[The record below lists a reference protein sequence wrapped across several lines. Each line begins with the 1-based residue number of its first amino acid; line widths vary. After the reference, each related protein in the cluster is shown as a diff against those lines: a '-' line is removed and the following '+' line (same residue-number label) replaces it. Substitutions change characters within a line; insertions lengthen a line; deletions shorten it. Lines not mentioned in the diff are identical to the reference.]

1 MPVINDISLSGFR
14 SYDQAEFSFDADR
27 ILLLGENG
35 SGKSNLLE
43 AIGFLSV
50 LRSFRGART
59 RELFRVGSS
68 AFTIS
73 AGMDINGVTERLT
86 VREDAAAPGKREL
99 YIGRAKIAR
108 ASEFIRE
115 FRVVSFAPEDHL
127 LASGSSAC
135 RRRFFDMLIS
145 MLSPEYFRSLARYQR
160 ALAQR
165 NRALKFRAE
174 RAAVSF
180 EEELAEQ
187 AVFIMKCRRETLAVV
202 EERVS
207 GLLNGRYGFTAVPR
221 FSLPEDT
228 ALAAE
233 KLALSRP
240 SDLKRGCTQ
249 CGPQQD
255 DFDFKLE
262 NRSLRYC
269 GSNGQHRLLSLLLK
283 LAGFSMIRS
292 NSAKP
297 VVVIADDVTG
307 ELDRE
312 NRQLF
317 YRHIASADQL
327 FFAAAV
333 MPQDEFF
340 RDIRVIRLGAEK
352 DT

>member
-1 MPVINDISLSGFR
+1 MPVINQISLKGFR
-14 SYDQAEFSFDADR
+14 SYADAEFSFDADR
-27 ILLLGENG
+27 ILLLGKNG

-59 RELFRVGSS
+59 RELFRIGEN

-73 AGMDINGVTERLT
+73 AAVKINGVTERLT
-86 VREDAAAPGKREL
+86 VREDAAAPGRREL
-99 YIGRAKIAR
+99 FIGQARITR

-135 RRRFFDMLIS
+135 RRRFFDMLIA
-145 MLSPEYFRSLARYQR
+145 MLSPEYFQALSRYQR

-165 NRALKFRAE
+165 NKALKFRAGKV
-174 RAAVSF
+174 AQSF
-180 EEELAEQ
+180 EAELAEQ
-187 AVFIMKCRRETLAVV
+187 AVFIMECRKSVMAVV
-202 EERVS
+202 ERRVQD
-207 GLLNGRYGFTAVPR
+207 LLGGRYEFTAHPR
-221 FSLPEDT
+221 FSLPEDP
-228 ALAAE
+228 AAAAE
-233 KLALSRP
+233 KLAASLD

-262 NRSLRYC
+262 KRSLRYC

-283 LAGFSMIRS
+283 LAGFDLIRS
-292 NSAKP
+292 SSSKP

-307 ELDRE
+307 ELDQE

-317 YRHIASADQL
+317 YRHISGADQI
-327 FFAAAV
+327 FFAAAA
-333 MPQDEFF
+333 MPQDDFF
-340 RDIRVIRLGAEK
+340 HGIRITEMGG
-352 DT
+352 DN

>member
-1 MPVINDISLSGFR
+1 MPVINQISLTGFR
-14 SYDQAEFSFDADR
+14 SYANAEFSFDADR
-27 ILLLGENG
+27 ILLLGKNG

-59 RELFRVGSS
+59 RELFRIGESS
-68 AFTIS
+68 FTIS
-73 AGMDINGVTERLT
+73 AGVRINGVSERLT
-86 VREDAAAPGKREL
+86 VREDASAPGKREL
-99 YIGRAKIAR
+99 FIGQARIAR

-145 MLSPEYFRSLARYQR
+145 MLSPEYFQALSRYQR

-165 NRALKFRAE
+165 NKALKFRAGE
-174 RAAVSF
+174 VAQSF

-187 AVFIMKCRRETLAVV
+187 AVFIMQCRREVLAQVASKV
-202 EERVS
+202 QS
-207 GLLNGRYGFTAVPR
+207 LLGGRYDFSAVPR
-221 FSLPEDT
+221 FSLPEDLP
-228 ALAAE
+228 AAAE
-233 KLALSRP
+233 KLASSLD

-249 CGPQQD
+249 SGPQQD

-262 NRSLRYC
+262 KRSLRYC

-283 LAGFSMIRS
+283 LAGFDLIRS
-292 NSAKP
+292 SSAKP
-297 VVVIADDVTG
+297 VVVIADDVIG
-307 ELDRE
+307 ELDQE

-317 YRHIASADQL
+317 YRHIAGADQI
-327 FFAAAV
+327 FFAAAA
-333 MPQDEFF
+333 MPSDDFF
-340 RDIRVIRLGAEK
+340 KDIRVIELV
-352 DT
+352 